1 MRSLSLT
8 TYYRRNKRKV
18 LPVILILAFSIVGV
32 TSTAAL
38 TDEIFRGQEALQNF
52 YASYDTVT
60 LGAKSMVQNG
70 QPEPT
75 ESFVEQGLPTMP
87 GVAYYLKSI
96 VQEVRFVRVLG
107 DNGVPIF
114 SITPQDDHKLM
125 NQFGWELVHGKLPQ
139 TGTNEIVLTQDILKN
154 KGWHVG
160 DIVGSEIDNRETL
173 RGSYKIVGELR
184 SSGNTTQGNVTGG
197 IGDLAYEEAQNPDF
211 VPYTFLIH
219 PKPGRMPL
227 LDSELSTFF
236 KNVKVEDIHYS
247 TLAGTLAA
255 FSSDYNSAKVVLGLL
270 NSVVVIVISI
280 SIVLLYII
288 FLMQRS
294 NEFGLLGA
302 IGYSRAF
309 IVRKVLLESAMQ
321 VLLGWGFGLLL
332 SQAVYTFF
340 NTSYFRP
347 HGLLGV
353 NVFAPVPLL
362 FSLPIPTTVIVVTT
376 LTVCLQLGR
385 LDPISIIEKRD

>member
-1 MRSLSLT
+1 
-8 TYYRRNKRKV
+8 
-18 LPVILILAFSIVGV
+18 
-32 TSTAAL
+32 
-38 TDEIFRGQEALQNF
+38 
-52 YASYDTVT
+52 
-60 LGAKSMVQNG
+60 
-70 QPEPT
+70 
-75 ESFVEQGLPTMP
+75 
-87 GVAYYLKSI
+87 
-96 VQEVRFVRVLG
+96 
-107 DNGVPIF
+107 
-114 SITPQDDHKLM
+114 
-125 NQFGWELVHGKLPQ
+125 
-139 TGTNEIVLTQDILKN
+139 
-154 KGWHVG
+154 
-160 DIVGSEIDNRETL
+160 
-173 RGSYKIVGELR
+173 
-184 SSGNTTQGNVTGG
+184 
-197 IGDLAYEEAQNPDF
+197 
-211 VPYTFLIH
+211 
-219 PKPGRMPL
+219 MPL